1 MKKSI
6 LLFLT
11 LFGYVSFAQNT
22 VNIASESVAVDTG
35 FSLAIDIENTDAIAA
50 FQFDITYSGNAIDL
64 GSGHSL
70 TARASTHIISA
81 SNIDDNTIRVLAY
94 STNNTTIASG
104 TGTVLN
110 LNLVSKN
117 EPGTYAMQISDIVLS
132 DANGAALTNSGT
144 NGQVIVLGP
153 KYTLTT
159 TSINFGN
166 VPMQSS
172 TSQNITISNSG
183 NASMDVTS
191 YTLATPFSISTPF
204 PVTIAA
210 GASASFVVEVDTS
223 VKQNVTKSAAFT
235 TTDTSSLRAVQST
248 VISANVYA
256 VNEIHIGAGAGNIN
270 TAVTIPVSI
279 NNMETF
285 NGFQLDITLPADISY
300 VANSVVFS
308 GRETDHAIAASMLDS
323 NTLRVIAY
331 SSTNANFTTNSG
343 EVFSFDLIPNVSSGT
358 YSLATSE
365 EIISNSAFGNVES
378 DSYAGSITI
387 NAPNLYISSADAT
400 LNLGRIPITEDV
412 LREITLKNSGN
423 ADLVI
428 DEVVYNSA
436 TLSSTIS
443 TPLTLTSNESTD
455 KTITFSPTTVG
466 TFSSSISI
474 RHNGATEQNV
484 VQVTADVFS
493 PNYLYIEENTVFRDE
508 SHIIR
513 LGLSNNDPIR
523 AVQFDINIPDGFV
536 LDRDN
541 ITSLTALTGFNM
553 SSSDLG
559 NGNYRFVIYTLSS
572 NVIAAGTNPLLDLPI
587 TVSNNIAY
595 GDYNFDFS
603 GVVLSNTSNQ
613 NTASEALTEGDIH
626 VVEGL
631 ILDTSSPAAVASN
644 VALDASI
651 TLNFN
656 VAASIASV
664 NANNIRITGKN
675 TGIIAGTFSGG
686 GTSTVVFT
694 PTNDFKHGEE
704 VTVTLTSGLQH
715 NTSNTDIRN
724 PQSFRFSTKS
734 SLPYFSPT
742 FTATEITTAAN
753 GAISVFAADL
763 DNDGDIDLVSS
774 SQDDNKIAW
783 YENDGAETP
792 TFTTS
797 TIAVSAEGA
806 WSVYAADMDNDGD
819 MDIVSASKTDNTIA
833 WYENDGTANPSW
845 VAANIDTNATGAR
858 SVYIADLDNDGDM
871 DIVSASFN
879 DNTIAWYE
887 NDGAENPTWSAVNID
902 ITASGATSVFAS
914 DLDNDGDLDI
924 LASSANNNT
933 IAWYEN
939 DGGVNPTWTASV
951 IATSADVPILI
962 FASDMDNDGDVD
974 IISAS
979 KTDNTIAWYENDG
992 AVNPSWT
999 AADIATN
1006 AENARAIFLADMD
1019 NDGDMDILSAS
1030 QDDDTI
1036 AWYENDGAANPSW
1049 TAADIV
1055 TNIDGANFVFA
1066 ADLDKDGDMDIVS
1079 TAINDDSVTWFKN
1092 SSVTTWNGSTS
1103 IAWENS
1109 DNWSNGIPTLNSDI
1123 SVPAGLTNYPTVTA
1137 AVGVKSVNLASGTSL
1152 IAQNTFAGNITYTR
1166 SLATDNWYLVSSPVA
1181 GETLEDFIVNNNF
1194 VNGTPP
1200 NIGLAPYVNDGT
1212 AWDYQTAAT
1221 TGSIASGTGYSV
1233 KLASAGD
1240 LTFTG
1245 SLPVTDVD
1253 IAISTNTNGFNLVGN
1268 PYPSYIAGNTSADG
1282 THNLISVNTASLT
1295 EATIW
1300 LWNEAT
1306 YSYDTF
1312 NLASSSLFIS
1322 PAQGFFVSSNGSNT
1336 FSFTEPMQSHQSDSF
1351 QRTTNNRPEIN
1362 LMISNGNDTTD
1373 TDIFY
1378 IEGTTTGWDNG
1389 YDSTIFGGTSNSF
1402 SVYTH
1407 LVSDS
1412 EGQNLS
1418 IQSLPDTDLE
1428 SMIIPVGINAV
1439 SGTEITISVATQ
1451 NLPDGIDVYLED
1463 KEEDS
1468 FTLLESDSNY
1478 TTTLTEA
1485 LNGIGRYYLYTSAQV
1500 LSTNDLMTE
1509 NISIYMTNNNTL
1521 RVIGVQNV
1529 VAQVKV
1535 YSMLGKQVQV
1545 TSFQGNGINEVLL
1558 PKVAKGVYIIQ
1569 LETRAGTLHKK
1580 VIIE

>member
-1 MKKSI
+1 MKKAI
-6 LLFLT
+6 LLILT

-35 FSLAIDIENTDAIAA
+35 FSLAIDFENTDAIAA
-50 FQFDITYSGNAIDL
+50 FQFDITYTGNAIDL

-70 TARASTHIISA
+70 TARASTHVISA

-94 STNNTTIASG
+94 STNNATIASG

-110 LNLVSKN
+110 LNLVSEN

-132 DANGAALTNSGT
+132 DANGAALTSTGS

-159 TSINFGN
+159 TSIAFGN

-172 TSQNITISNSG
+172 PSQNITISNSG

-191 YTLATPFSISTPF
+191 YTLAAPFSISTPF

-210 GASASFVVEVDTS
+210 GASASFVVDVDTS
-223 VKQNVTKSAAFT
+223 VKQNVTKSAVFT
-235 TTDTSSLRAVQST
+235 TTDTSALRAVQST

-300 VANSVVFS
+300 VANSIALS
-308 GRETDHAIAASMLDS
+308 GRETDHAIAASMVDS
-323 NTLRVIAY
+323 NTLRVISY
-331 SSTNANFTTNSG
+331 SSTNANFTAASG
-343 EVFSFDLIPNVSSGT
+343 EVFSFDLIPNVSFGT
-358 YSLATSE
+358 YSLATSG

-387 NAPNLYISSADAT
+387 NAPNLYITSADAT
-400 LNLGRIPITEDV
+400 LSLGRIPITADV
-412 LREITLKNSGN
+412 AREITLKNSGN
-423 ADLVI
+423 ANLVI
-428 DEVVYNSA
+428 DEVVYNSNRL
-436 TLSSTIS
+436 TSTIS

-455 KTITFSPTTVG
+455 KTVTFSPTTVG
-466 TFSSSISI
+466 AFSSSISI
-474 RHNGATEQNV
+474 RHNGAAEQNV

-493 PNYLYIEENTVFRDE
+493 PNYLYIEEKTVFRDE
-508 SHIIR
+508 SHVIR
-513 LGLSNNDPIR
+513 LGLSNNDAIR
-523 AVQFDINIPDGFV
+523 AVQFDINIPVGFV
-536 LDRDN
+536 LDRDSV
-541 ITSLTALTGFNM
+541 IALAALSGFNM

-559 NGNYRFVIYTLSS
+559 NGNYRFVIYTLSNS
-572 NVIAAGTNPLLDLPI
+572 IISTGTNPLLELPI
-587 TVSNNIAY
+587 SVDSTIAY

-613 NTASEALTEGDIH
+613 NAASEALTEGDIH
-626 VVEGL
+626 VVESL
-631 ILDTSSPAAVASN
+631 VLNSSTPAAVASS
-644 VALDASI
+644 VALDATI
-651 TLNFN
+651 ALNFN
-656 VAASIASV
+656 VAASSASV
-664 NANNIRITGKN
+664 TANNIRITGKN

-686 GTSTVVFT
+686 GTATVVFT

-704 VTVTLTSGLQH
+704 ITVTLTSGLQH
-715 NTSNTDIRN
+715 NTSNTDLRN
-724 PQSFRFSTKS
+724 PQSLRFTTRS

-742 FTATEITTAAN
+742 FTATEITAAAD
-753 GAISVFAADL
+753 GATSVFAADL
-763 DNDGDIDLVSS
+763 DNDGDMDLVSS
-774 SQDDNKIAW
+774 SQEDHTIAW
-783 YENDGAETP
+783 YENNGAETP
-792 TFTTS
+792 TFTPI
-797 TIAVSAEGA
+797 TIAVSATGA

-819 MDIVSASKTDNTIA
+819 MDLVSASKTDDTIA
-833 WYENDGTANPSW
+833 WYENDGAANPSW
-845 VAANIDTNATGAR
+845 VAADIDTNAIGAR

-871 DIVSASFN
+871 DIVSASYN

-887 NDGAENPTWSAVNID
+887 NDGAANPTWSSVNID
-902 ITASGATSVFAS
+902 TTASGATSVFAA

-924 LASSANNNT
+924 LASSANDNT

-939 DGGVNPTWTASV
+939 DGGVNPTWAVSV

-974 IISAS
+974 IVSAS

-992 AVNPSWT
+992 AANPSWT

-1006 AENARAIFLADMD
+1006 AENARAVFVTDMD

-1066 ADLDKDGDMDIVS
+1066 ADLDNDGDMDIAAS
-1079 TAINDDSVTWFKN
+1079 SFNDDTITWFKN
-1092 SSVTTWNGSTS
+1092 SSVTTWDGSS
-1103 IAWENS
+1103 SNAWATA
-1109 DNWSNGIPTLNSDI
+1109 DNWSSGIPTPNTDI
-1123 SVPAGLTNYPTVTA
+1123 TIPAGLANYPTVTA
-1137 AVGVKSVNLASGTSL
+1137 AVAVKSVNLASGTSI

-1166 SLATDNWYLVSSPVA
+1166 NLATDNWYLVSSPVA
-1181 GETLEDFIVNNNF
+1181 GETLEDFIANNSF
-1194 VNGTPP
+1194 ATGSGS

-1212 AWDYQTAAT
+1212 AWEYQTAAT
-1221 TGSIASGTGYSV
+1221 SGSIASGSGYSV

-1245 SLPVTDVD
+1245 ILPVTDVD
-1253 IAISTNTNGFNLVGN
+1253 IAITTNTNGFNLVGN
-1268 PYPSYIAGNTSADG
+1268 PYPSYISGNTSANG

-1300 LWNEAT
+1300 LWNQAT
-1306 YSYDTF
+1306 NSYDTF

-1322 PAQGFFVSSNGSNT
+1322 PTQGFFVSSNGSNT
-1336 FSFTEPMQSHQSDSF
+1336 FQFTEAMQSHQSDSF
-1351 QRTTNNRPEIN
+1351 QRTTATRPEIN
-1362 LMISNGNDTTD
+1362 LMITNGTD
-1373 TDIFY
+1373 TRDTSIFY

-1389 YDSTIFGGTSNSF
+1389 YDSSVFGGAVNNF
-1402 SVYTH
+1402 AIYTH
-1407 LVSDS
+1407 LVGDS
-1412 EGQNLS
+1412 EGQNLG
-1418 IQSLPDTDLE
+1418 IQSLPDTGFE
-1428 SMIIPVGINAV
+1428 SMIVPVGINAV
-1439 SGTEITISVATQ
+1439 SGTTITISAATQ
-1451 NLPDGIDVYLED
+1451 NLPEGIDVYLED
-1463 KEEDS
+1463 KENS
-1468 FTLLESDSNY
+1468 LFTFLEENESY
-1478 TTTLTEA
+1478 TTTLSET
-1485 LNGIGRYYLYTSAQV
+1485 LNGIGRYYLHTSAQV
-1500 LSTNDLMTE
+1500 LSTDDLIAANM
-1509 NISIYMTNNNTL
+1509 SLYMTNSKTL
-1521 RVIGVQNV
+1521 RVVGVQSGT
-1529 VAQVKV
+1529 AQVKV
-1535 YSMLGKQVQV
+1535 YSMLGKQVY
-1545 TSFQGNGINEVLL
+1545 TASFLGNGMNEILL
-1558 PKVAKGVYIIQ
+1558 PKIAKGVYLIQ
-1569 LETRAGTLHKK
+1569 LETRAGMSNKK

>member
-159 TSINFGN
+159 TSINLGN

-191 YTLATPFSISTPF
+191 YTLAAPFSISTPF

-378 DSYAGSITI
+378 DSFAGSITI

-675 TGIIAGTFSGG
+675 TGIIAGTFSGV

-845 VAANIDTNATGAR
+845 VAADIDTNATGAR

-871 DIVSASFN
+871 DIVSASYN

-887 NDGAENPTWSAVNID
+887 NDGAENPTWSGVNID

-1282 THNLISVNTASLT
+1282 THNLISVNTSSLT

-1306 YSYDTF
+1306 NSYDTF

-1336 FSFTEPMQSHQSDSF
+1336 FSFTEAMQSHQSDSF

-1362 LMISNGNDTTD
+1362 LMLSNGNDTTD

>member
-1 MKKSI
+1 
-6 LLFLT
+6 
-11 LFGYVSFAQNT
+11 
-22 VNIASESVAVDTG
+22 IA
-35 FSLAIDIENTDAIAA
+35 
-50 FQFDITYSGNAIDL
+50 
-64 GSGHSL
+64 
-70 TARASTHIISA
+70 
-81 SNIDDNTIRVLAY
+81 
-94 STNNTTIASG
+94 
-104 TGTVLN
+104 
-110 LNLVSKN
+110 
-117 EPGTYAMQISDIVLS
+117 
-132 DANGAALTNSGT
+132 
-144 NGQVIVLGP
+144 
-153 KYTLTT
+153 
-159 TSINFGN
+159 
-166 VPMQSS
+166 
-172 TSQNITISNSG
+172 
-183 NASMDVTS
+183 
-191 YTLATPFSISTPF
+191 
-204 PVTIAA
+204 
-210 GASASFVVEVDTS
+210 
-223 VKQNVTKSAAFT
+223 
-235 TTDTSSLRAVQST
+235 
-248 VISANVYA
+248 
-256 VNEIHIGAGAGNIN
+256 
-270 TAVTIPVSI
+270 
-279 NNMETF
+279 
-285 NGFQLDITLPADISY
+285 
-300 VANSVVFS
+300 
-308 GRETDHAIAASMLDS
+308 
-323 NTLRVIAY
+323 
-331 SSTNANFTTNSG
+331 
-343 EVFSFDLIPNVSSGT
+343 
-358 YSLATSE
+358 
-365 EIISNSAFGNVES
+365 
-378 DSYAGSITI
+378 
-387 NAPNLYISSADAT
+387 
-400 LNLGRIPITEDV
+400 
-412 LREITLKNSGN
+412 
-423 ADLVI
+423 
-428 DEVVYNSA
+428 
-436 TLSSTIS
+436 
-443 TPLTLTSNESTD
+443 
-455 KTITFSPTTVG
+455 
-466 TFSSSISI
+466 
-474 RHNGATEQNV
+474 
-484 VQVTADVFS
+484 
-493 PNYLYIEENTVFRDE
+493 
-508 SHIIR
+508 
-513 LGLSNNDPIR
+513 
-523 AVQFDINIPDGFV
+523 
-536 LDRDN
+536 
-541 ITSLTALTGFNM
+541 
-553 SSSDLG
+553 
-559 NGNYRFVIYTLSS
+559 
-572 NVIAAGTNPLLDLPI
+572 
-587 TVSNNIAY
+587 
-595 GDYNFDFS
+595 
-603 GVVLSNTSNQ
+603 
-613 NTASEALTEGDIH
+613 
-626 VVEGL
+626 
-631 ILDTSSPAAVASN
+631 
-644 VALDASI
+644 
-651 TLNFN
+651 LNFN
-656 VAASIASV
+656 VAASSASV
-664 NANNIRITGKN
+664 TANNIRITGKN

-686 GTSTVVFT
+686 GTATVVFT

-715 NTSNTDIRN
+715 NTSNTDLRN

-742 FTATEITTAAN
+742 FTATEITSAAN

-845 VAANIDTNATGAR
+845 VAADIDTNATGAR

-871 DIVSASFN
+871 DIVSASYN

-887 NDGAENPTWSAVNID
+887 NDGAANPTWSAVNID
-902 ITASGATSVFAS
+902 TTASGATSVFAS

-924 LASSANNNT
+924 LASSANDNT

-974 IISAS
+974 IVSAS

-992 AVNPSWT
+992 AVDPSWT
-999 AADIATN
+999 AADIATS
-1006 AENARAIFLADMD
+1006 AENARAIFLVDMD

-1079 TAINDDSVTWFKN
+1079 TAFNDDSVTWFKN

-1103 IAWENS
+1103 IAWANS

-1123 SVPAGLTNYPTVTA
+1123 SIPAGLTNYPIVTA

-1166 SLATDNWYLVSSPVA
+1166 SLTTDNWYLVSSPVA
-1181 GETLEDFIVNNNF
+1181 GETLEDFIANNNF

-1282 THNLISVNTASLT
+1282 THNLISVNTSSLT

-1306 YSYDTF
+1306 NSYDTF

-1389 YDSTIFGGTSNSF
+1389 YDSTMFGGTSNSF

-1478 TTTLTEA
+1478 TTTLSEA

-1500 LSTNDLMTE
+1500 LSTIDLMTE

>member
-22 VNIASESVAVDTG
+22 VIIASESVAVDTG

>member
-1 MKKSI
+1 MKKAI

-35 FSLAIDIENTDAIAA
+35 FSLAIDFENADAIAG
-50 FQFDITYSGNAIDL
+50 FQFDITYTGNAINL

-70 TARASTHIISA
+70 SARASGHSL
-81 SNIDDNTIRVLAY
+81 SVGNIDDNTIRVIAF
-94 STNNTTIASG
+94 SSSNATIASG
-104 TGTVLN
+104 TGTVLT
-110 LNLVSKN
+110 LNLISEN
-117 EPGTYAMQISDIVLS
+117 EPGTYTMQISDIVLS
-132 DANGAALTNSGT
+132 DVNGAALTSTGS

-153 KYTLTT
+153 KYTLAT
-159 TSINFGN
+159 TSIAFGN

-172 TSQNITISNSG
+172 TSQNITISNAG
-183 NASMDVTS
+183 NTSMDVTS
-191 YTLATPFSISTPF
+191 YTLAAPFSISTSF

-210 GASASFVVEVDTS
+210 GASASFVVDVDTS
-223 VKQNVTKSAAFT
+223 VKQNVTKSAVFT
-235 TTDTSSLRAVQST
+235 TTDTSALRAVQST

-285 NGFQLDITLPADISY
+285 TGFQLDITLPTDISY
-300 VANSVVFS
+300 VANSIALS
-308 GRETDHAIAASMLDS
+308 GRETDHAIAASMVDS

-331 SSTNANFTTNSG
+331 SGSNANFTASSG
-343 EVFSFDLIPNVSSGT
+343 AVFSFDLIPNVSSGT
-358 YSLATSE
+358 YSLATSG
-365 EIISNSAFGNVES
+365 EIISNSTLGNVES

-400 LNLGRIPITEDV
+400 LNLGRIPITADV
-412 LREITLKNSGN
+412 VSEITLSNLGN

-428 DEVVYNSA
+428 DEVVYNST
-436 TLSSTIS
+436 TLSSSIS
-443 TPLTLTSNESTD
+443 TPLTLSSNESTD
-455 KTITFSPTTVG
+455 KTVTFSPETAG
-466 TFSSSISI
+466 AFSSSLSI
-474 RHNGATEQNV
+474 RHNGAAEQNV

-493 PNYLYIEENTVFRDE
+493 PNYLYIEEKTVFRDE
-508 SHIIR
+508 DHLIR
-513 LGLSNNDPIR
+513 LGLSNNDAIR
-523 AVQFDINIPDGFV
+523 AVQFDINIPVGFV
-536 LDRDN
+536 LDKDN
-541 ITSLTALTGFNM
+541 VSALAALTGFNM

-572 NVIAAGTNPLLDLPI
+572 NVIAAGTNPLLELPI
-587 TVSNNIAY
+587 SVDSAIAY

-603 GVVLSNTSNQ
+603 EVVLSDTSNQ
-613 NTASEALTEGDIH
+613 NTATEALTEGDIH

-631 ILDTSSPAAVASN
+631 MLDSSTPLAVASS
-644 VALDASI
+644 VALDAGI

-656 VAASIASV
+656 VAASSASV
-664 NANNIRITGKN
+664 NANNIRITGRN

-704 VTVTLTSGLQH
+704 ITVTLTSGLQH
-715 NTSNTDIRN
+715 NTSNTDLRN
-724 PQSFRFSTKS
+724 PQSFRFSTTS
-734 SLPYFSPT
+734 NLPYFSPT
-742 FTATEITTAAN
+742 FTATEITAAAN

-763 DNDGDIDLVSS
+763 DNDGDIDLVSA
-774 SQDDNKIAW
+774 SQDDNTIAW
-783 YENDGAETP
+783 YENNGAETP
-792 TFTTS
+792 TFTAS
-797 TIAVSAEGA
+797 TIAVSANGA

-819 MDIVSASKTDNTIA
+819 MDLVSASKTDDTIA
-833 WYENDGTANPSW
+833 WYENDGATNPSW
-845 VAANIDTNATGAR
+845 VAADIDTNATGAR

-871 DIVSASFN
+871 DIVSASYN
-879 DNTIAWYE
+879 DNSIAWYE
-887 NDGAENPTWSAVNID
+887 NDGAANPTWSAVNID
-902 ITASGATSVFAS
+902 TTASGATSVFAA
-914 DLDNDGDLDI
+914 DFDNDGDLDI
-924 LASSANNNT
+924 LASSANDNT

-962 FASDMDNDGDVD
+962 SASDMDNDGDVD
-974 IISAS
+974 IVSAS

-992 AVNPSWT
+992 AANPSWT
-999 AADIATN
+999 AADINTS
-1006 AENARAIFLADMD
+1006 AENARGVFVADMD

-1055 TNIDGANFVFA
+1055 TNIDGANSVFA

-1103 IAWENS
+1103 IAWATV
-1109 DNWSNGIPTLNSDI
+1109 DNWSNGIPTPNTDI
-1123 SVPAGLTNYPTVTA
+1123 SIPAGLTNYPTVTA
-1137 AVGVKSVNLASGTSL
+1137 AVAVKSVNLASGTSL
-1152 IAQNTFAGNITYTR
+1152 IAQNTFAGSLTYTR
-1166 SLATDNWYLVSSPVA
+1166 NLTTNNWYLASSPVA
-1181 GETLEDFIVNNNF
+1181 GETLEDFIANNSF
-1194 VNGTPP
+1194 ATGSGS

-1212 AWDYQTAAT
+1212 AWDYQTTA
-1221 TGSIASGTGYSV
+1221 ISGTIVSGSGYSV
-1233 KLASAGD
+1233 KLASPGD

-1245 SLPVTDVD
+1245 TLPVTDVD
-1253 IAISTNTNGFNLVGN
+1253 VTITTNTNGFNLIGN
-1268 PYPSYIAGNTSADG
+1268 PYPSYLSGNTSADG

-1300 LWNEAT
+1300 LWNQAT
-1306 YSYDTF
+1306 NSYDTF

-1336 FSFTEPMQSHQSDSF
+1336 FSFTEAMQSHQSDSF

-1362 LMISNGNDTTD
+1362 LMLSNGTDTTD
-1373 TDIFY
+1373 TEIFY

-1389 YDSTIFGGTSNSF
+1389 YDSSIFGGTANSF
-1402 SVYTH
+1402 AIYTH

-1412 EGQNLS
+1412 EGQDLG
-1418 IQSLPDTDLE
+1418 IQSLPDTDFE

-1451 NLPDGIDVYLED
+1451 NLPEDIDVYLED
-1463 KEEDS
+1463 KEDGS
-1468 FTLLESDSNY
+1468 FTLLESDANY
-1478 TTTLTEA
+1478 TTTLSAA
-1485 LNGIGRYYLYTSAQV
+1485 LNGIGRYYLHTSAQV
-1500 LSTNDLMTE
+1500 LGTNDLVHA
-1509 NISIYMTNNNTL
+1509 NISLYMTNNNTL
-1521 RVIGVQNV
+1521 RIVGVQNG
-1529 VAQVKV
+1529 AAKV
-1535 YSMLGKQVQV
+1535 RVYNMLGKQVHT
-1545 TSFQGNGINEVLL
+1545 TSFQGNGMNEVLL
-1558 PKVAKGVYIIQ
+1558 PKVAKGVYLIQ
-1569 LETRAGTLHKK
+1569 LETEIGVLNKK
-1580 VIIE
+1580 IFIE

>member
-1 MKKSI
+1 MKKAI

-35 FSLAIDIENTDAIAA
+35 FSLAIDFENADAIAA
-50 FQFDITYSGNAIDL
+50 FQFDITYTGNAIDL

-70 TARASTHIISA
+70 TARASTHVISA

-94 STNNTTIASG
+94 STNNATIASG
-104 TGTVLN
+104 TGTVLT
-110 LNLVSKN
+110 LNLVSEN
-117 EPGTYAMQISDIVLS
+117 EPGTYAMEISDMVLS
-132 DANGAALTNSGT
+132 DANGAALTSTGT

-159 TSINFGN
+159 TSIAFGN

-183 NASMDVTS
+183 NVSMDVTS
-191 YTLATPFSISTPF
+191 YTLAAPFSISTPF

-210 GASASFVVEVDTS
+210 GASASFVVDVDTS
-223 VKQNVTKSAAFT
+223 VKQNVTKSAVFT
-235 TTDTSSLRAVQST
+235 TTDTSPLRAVQTT

-270 TAVTIPVSI
+270 TAVTIPVTI

-285 NGFQLDITLPADISY
+285 NGFQLDIALPTDISY
-300 VANSVVFS
+300 VANSIALS
-308 GRETDHAIAASMLDS
+308 GRETDHAIAGSMVDS

-331 SSTNANFTTNSG
+331 SSTNANFTASSG
-343 EVFSFDLIPNVSSGT
+343 EVFSFDLTPNVSSGT
-358 YSLATSE
+358 YTLTSSG
-365 EIISNSAFGNVES
+365 EIISNSELGNVES

-387 NAPNLYISSADAT
+387 NAPNLYITSADAT
-400 LNLGRIPITEDV
+400 LSLGRIPITAAVE
-412 LREITLKNSGN
+412 REITLRNSGN

-428 DEVVYNSA
+428 DEVVYNSNRL
-436 TLSSTIS
+436 TSTIS

-455 KTITFSPTTVG
+455 KTVTFSPTTAG
-466 TFSSSISI
+466 AFSSSLSI

-493 PNYLYIEENTVFRDE
+493 PNYLYIEESTVFRDE
-508 SHIIR
+508 AHVIR
-513 LGLSNNDPIR
+513 LGLSNNDAIR

-536 LDRDN
+536 LDKDN
-541 ITSLTALTGFNM
+541 VTSLPALTGFNM

-559 NGNYRFVIYTLSS
+559 NGNYRFIIYTLSS
-572 NVIAAGTNPLLDLPI
+572 NVIATGTNPLLDLPI
-587 TVSNNIAY
+587 AVSSTIAY
-595 GDYNFDFS
+595 GDYNFDFL

-631 ILDTSSPAAVASN
+631 VLDSSTPAAVTNS
-644 VALDASI
+644 VALDVGI

-656 VAASIASV
+656 VAISSASV
-664 NANNIRITGKN
+664 TENNIRITGKN
-675 TGIIAGTFSGG
+675 TGIIAGIFSGG
-686 GTSTVVFT
+686 GTATVLFT

-715 NTSNTDIRN
+715 NTSNTDLRN
-724 PQSFRFSTKS
+724 PQSFRFSTRS

-742 FTATEITTAAN
+742 FTAAEITAAAN
-753 GAISVFAADL
+753 GATSVFAADL
-763 DNDGDIDLVSS
+763 DNDGDMDLVSS
-774 SQDDNKIAW
+774 SQDDNTIAW
-783 YENDGAETP
+783 YENNGAETP
-792 TFTTS
+792 TFTPS
-797 TIAVSAEGA
+797 TIAVSATGA

-819 MDIVSASKTDNTIA
+819 MDIVSASKTDDTIA
-833 WYENDGTANPSW
+833 WYENDGAADPSW
-845 VAANIDTNATGAR
+845 VAADIDTNATGAR

-871 DIVSASFN
+871 DIVSASYN
-879 DNTIAWYE
+879 DNSIAWYE
-887 NDGAENPTWSAVNID
+887 NDGAANPTWSAVNID
-902 ITASGATSVFAS
+902 TTASGATSVFAA

-924 LASSANNNT
+924 LASSANDNT

-939 DGGVNPTWTASV
+939 DGGVNPTWSVSV
-951 IATSADVPILI
+951 IAISADLPILI
-962 FASDMDNDGDVD
+962 FASDMDNDGDID
-974 IISAS
+974 IVSAS

-992 AVNPSWT
+992 AANPSWT

-1006 AENARAIFLADMD
+1006 AANASAVFVADMD

-1055 TNIDGANFVFA
+1055 TNIGGANFVFA
-1066 ADLDKDGDMDIVS
+1066 ADLDNDGDMDIVS
-1079 TAINDDSVTWFKN
+1079 TALNDDSVTWFKN
-1092 SSVTTWNGSTS
+1092 ISITTWDGSAS
-1103 IAWENS
+1103 IAWATA
-1109 DNWSNGIPTLNSDI
+1109 DNWSNGIPTPNTDI
-1123 SVPAGLTNYPTVTA
+1123 SIPAGLTNYPTVTA
-1137 AVGVKSVNLASGTSL
+1137 AVAVKSINLASGTSL
-1152 IAQNTFAGNITYTR
+1152 IVKNTFAGNITYTR

-1181 GETLEDFIVNNNF
+1181 GETLEDFIANNNF

-1212 AWDYQTAAT
+1212 AWDYQTAT
-1221 TGSIASGTGYSV
+1221 TSGSIASGAGYSV

-1245 SLPVTDVD
+1245 TLPVTDID
-1253 IAISTNTNGFNLVGN
+1253 LAITTNTNGFNLIGN
-1268 PYPSYIAGNTSADG
+1268 PYPSYLSGNTSADG

-1300 LWNEAT
+1300 LWNQAT
-1306 YSYDTF
+1306 SSYDTF

-1322 PAQGFFVSSNGSNT
+1322 PAQGFFVSSNSSST
-1336 FSFTEPMQSHQSDSF
+1336 FQFTEAMQSHQNDSF

-1362 LMISNGNDTTD
+1362 LMLSNDTNTTD
-1373 TDIFY
+1373 TEIFY

-1389 YDSTIFGGTSNSF
+1389 YDSSMFGGAANSF
-1402 SVYTH
+1402 AVYTH

-1412 EGQNLS
+1412 EGQNLG

-1439 SGTEITISVATQ
+1439 SGTEITISVATH

-1463 KEEDS
+1463 KEDGS
-1468 FTLLESDSNY
+1468 FTLLESDANY
-1478 TTTLTEA
+1478 TTTLSEA
-1485 LNGIGRYYLYTSAQV
+1485 LNGIGRYYLHTSAQV
-1500 LSTNDLMTE
+1500 LSTGDLMTA
-1509 NISIYMTNNNTL
+1509 NISLYITNNNTL
-1521 RVIGVQNV
+1521 RVVGVQNV
-1529 VAQVKV
+1529 AAQVKV

-1545 TSFQGNGINEVLL
+1545 TSFRGNGMNEVLL
-1558 PKVAKGVYIIQ
+1558 PKVAKGVYLIQ
-1569 LETRAGTLHKK
+1569 LETEAGTLHKK
-1580 VIIE
+1580 IIIE